1 MLKRFLLKLV
11 VNDIIKKLP
20 KYKISAKEIVDN
32 NIDGILDKIEE
43 KIKEL
48 LLKAVAKKEN
58 K

>member
-11 VNDIIKKLP
+11 VNDFIKKLP
-20 KYKISAKEIVDN
+20 KYKISAKEIVDKN
-32 NIDGILDKIEE
+32 TDGILDKIEE